1 MAQAIKIKQMYGD
14 SIDQICIF
22 ANTGMEN
29 EETLEFLD
37 KCDRECNLNIIWLEA
52 VVHEHGKGNTYRIT
66 NFKDAYRIHQ
76 YKDPLH
82 PFHAHVKK
90 NGIPNATYP
99 QCSDRLKEQV
109 IESYKKT
116 NGLKGVKQALGFRT
130 DESNRAMSKKVKDA
144 IMSIGA
150 SEYEFRV
157 TKSHEERMLIVSDCS
172 DEQLEVIERYSLKLK
187 KYNLVFPMIDW
198 FPMNKDDV
206 NDFWEE
212 QPFNL
217 ELESHMGNCATCW
230 KKSDRKLHLI
240 ALENPE
246 KYEAFKWFEET
257 YKHVKPNTKN
267 GQDRVFFRKHRNSE
281 MIIGEA
287 QLMDSYMLRKLIGA
301 NIDDESG
308 CAESCNGYQL

>member
-1 MAQAIKIKQMYGD
+1 
-14 SIDQICIF
+14 
-22 ANTGMEN
+22 
-29 EETLEFLD
+29 
-37 KCDRECNLNIIWLEA
+37 
-52 VVHEHGKGNTYRIT
+52 
-66 NFKDAYRIHQ
+66 
-76 YKDPLH
+76 
-82 PFHAHVKK
+82 
-90 NGIPNATYP
+90 
-99 QCSDRLKEQV
+99 
-109 IESYKKT
+109 
-116 NGLKGVKQALGFRT
+116 
-130 DESNRAMSKKVKDA
+130 
-144 IMSIGA
+144 
-150 SEYEFRV
+150 
-157 TKSHEERMLIVSDCS
+157 MLIVSDCS
-172 DEQLEVIERYSLKLK
+172 DEQLETIGRYSLKLK

-217 ELESHMGNCATCW
+217 ELEAHMGNCATCW

-257 YKHVKPNTKN
+257 YKHVKPNTGKPIYSDS
-267 GQDRVFFRKHRNSE
+267 GTEIGRTEIKDRVFFRKHRNSD

-287 QLMDSYMLRKLIGA
+287 QLMDAYMLRKLIGA